1 MIFHPV
7 IWRTVNDA
15 AAVLAA
21 SFGEAKTLGEALET
35 ARAWL
40 MVVVLWSGFQ
50 AMKIAAM
57 PVQM

>member
-1 MIFHPV
+1 MNFHAL
-7 IWRTVNDA
+7 IWRTGTEV
-15 AAVLAA
+15 AAVLAT
-21 SFGEAKTLGEALET
+21 SFGEAKTWGEALET

>member
-1 MIFHPV
+1 MNIHAV
-7 IWRTVNDA
+7 IWRTGTEVA
-15 AAVLAA
+15 GVLAA
-21 SFGEAKTLGEALET
+21 SFGEAKTWGEALET